1 MPPKPI
7 SIIAQ
12 VEGSGTA
19 AFKEY
24 VKSSYTTPPKSV
36 LVITI
41 RVTFEKPV
49 KLTKSLVKA
58 LPSRTRTSTVPSNVA
73 PEKIETS
80 PMSLP
85 RLVVLFAAKLK
96 LIVDAFPAN
105 KTSRRAEQSAEE
117 EEEVD
122 GQRAVE
128 LKVVKKLKPP
138 GVVKVAPDMV
148 SGFGLLPKGEDS
160 KSTVWAAAGAE
171 TRAKAKSRFRLKKA
185 MFNSPVVRAITSRRI
200 MPSFFAQNLYE
211 SPIRLVADCRLGTT
225 LHLIKN

>member
-1 MPPKPI
+1 MPPKPM

-19 AFKEY
+19 FKEK

-49 KLTKSLVKA
+49 KLTASLVKA
-58 LPSRTRTSTVPSNVA
+58 LPSRTRTSTVPSSVA

-85 RLVVLFAAKLK
+85 RLVVLFAAKVK
-96 LIVDAFPAN
+96 LIADAFPAN
-105 KTSRRAEQSAEE
+105 KTSRRAEQSAEDE
-117 EEEVD
+117 AEVD

-128 LKVVKKLKPP
+128 LKLVKTLKPP
-138 GVVKVAPDMV
+138 DVVKVALAMV
-148 SGFGLLPKGEDS
+148 SGFGLLPKGEVS

-171 TRAKAKSRFRLKKA
+171 MRAKAKSRFRLKKTI
-185 MFNSPVVRAITSRRI
+185 FNSPVVRAITSRRK
-200 MPSFFAQNLYE
+200 MPLIFARNSYE
-211 SPIRLVADCRLGTT
+211 SPPDSWLVADKGQHCA
-225 LHLIKN
+225 